1 VRPVQPDG
9 LAPPSAPYSPVVE
22 SGDLVFTA
30 GQVAHNADGNLIVG
44 GIEEQTRRA
53 IENVRTCL
61 EAAGCGLGD
70 VVKVSAFLADLGEFP
85 AFNGVYR
92 EYFAEPYPVRT
103 TVGVSLPDGILIELD
118 AVARRP
124 A

>member
-1 VRPVQPDG
+1 VRAAQPDG
-9 LAPPSAPYSPVVE
+9 LARPAGPYSPVVE

-30 GQVAHNADGNLIVG
+30 GQVAHDLDGNLIEG

-70 VVKVSAFLADLGEFP
+70 VLKVSAFLVDLDDFP
-85 AFNGVYR
+85 AFNAVYR
-92 EYFAEPYPVRT
+92 EYFSEPYPVRT
-103 TVGVSLPDGILIELD
+103 TVGVSLPGGILVELD
-118 AVARRP
+118 AVARP
-124 A
+124 G

>member
-1 VRPVQPDG
+1 MRAAQPDG
-9 LAPPSAPYSPVVE
+9 LARPAGPYSPVVE

-30 GQVAHNADGNLIVG
+30 GQVAHDLDGNLIEG

-70 VVKVSAFLADLGEFP
+70 VLKVSAFLVDLDDFP
-85 AFNGVYR
+85 AFNAVYR
-92 EYFAEPYPVRT
+92 EYFSEPYPVRT
-103 TVGVSLPDGILIELD
+103 TVGVSLPGGILVELD

-124 A
+124 G